1 MNLVECG
8 PRKKDCVSIKI
19 NGEKVKKQKRLLLVC
34 LKELEIEFKKRSPQL
49 KIHKIYELCS
59 KSCITVASKAS
70 HAVCV
75 FLSSKHKA
83 AVLCYSG
90 ELGLQRIC
98 VFMCM

>member
-49 KIHKIYELCS
+49 KIHKNL
-59 KSCITVASKAS
+59 
-70 HAVCV
+70 
-75 FLSSKHKA
+75 
-83 AVLCYSG
+83 
-90 ELGLQRIC
+90 
-98 VFMCM
+98 